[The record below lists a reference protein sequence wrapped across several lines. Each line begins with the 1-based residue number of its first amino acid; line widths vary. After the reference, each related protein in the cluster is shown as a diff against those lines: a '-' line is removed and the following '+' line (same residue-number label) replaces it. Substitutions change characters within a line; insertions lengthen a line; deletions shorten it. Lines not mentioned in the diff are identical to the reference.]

1 MNKEQELRNSLAGAN
16 LILKKAIKDVE
27 REYKALEGLVNLSL
41 RCGCL
46 KPELGLTL
54 WVLMGR

>member
-27 REYKALEGLVNLSL
+27 REYKALED
-41 RCGCL
+41 
-46 KPELGLTL
+46 
-54 WVLMGR
+54 